1 MEEGASVRNEEL
13 YNTLKGAAAK
23 YPDNMVAE
31 QMRDIPRIAFNI
43 SLALDALYP
52 KQTSEVEICDLGG
65 GIGLF
70 SLGCAAYGLKRTV
83 LVDDF
88 DDEVNRRVRASI
100 LELHRGLGVEVVA
113 RDVVGR
119 GIQDIAGSF
128 DAITTFDSM
137 EHWHHSPRKLF
148 HQVMD
153 KLKPGGVFVLGVPNC
168 VNLRKRIA
176 VPLGFGKWSRMQ
188 DWYEP
193 ELFRGHTREP
203 DVGDLKYIAKDMG
216 LSDVRIYGR
225 NWLGYDS
232 PRRIVRIAARAFDH
246 PLRIRPS
253 LCSDIYL
260 VGVKRGR
267 SNPEAIG
274 EVSCRAL

>member
-1 MEEGASVRNEEL
+1 VGNEEL

-31 QMRDIPRIAFNI
+31 QMRDIPRIAFNM
-43 SLALDALYP
+43 SLALDPSYP

-119 GIQDIAGSF
+119 GMQDIDGSF
-128 DAITTFDSM
+128 DAVTTFDSM

-168 VNLRKRIA
+168 VNLRKRVA

-216 LSDVRIYGR
+216 LTDVRIYGR

-232 PRRIVRIAARAFDH
+232 PRRIVRMAARVFDH

-267 SNPEAIG
+267 S
-274 EVSCRAL
+274 